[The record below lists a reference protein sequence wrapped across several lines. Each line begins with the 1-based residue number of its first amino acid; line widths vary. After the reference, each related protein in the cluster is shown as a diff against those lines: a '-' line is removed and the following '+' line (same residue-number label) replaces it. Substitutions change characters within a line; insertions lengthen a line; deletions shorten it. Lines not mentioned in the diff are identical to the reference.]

1 MILQRILSVWGL
13 SLLMFSAVAQT
24 MSEAEYQTYIN
35 KVFYEIWPACE
46 QRKDQECIFNH
57 ADRLISTGKAL
68 KDWPAVI
75 YFIEWKSHYSDRFSR
90 RDLYY
95 SSLRDAE
102 HFLTEYKDSLGE
114 LFHEYHVSN
123 ALRWGKYYF
132 DRGDW
137 PRSLETYNSINAW
150 LLGKPSK
157 TQEDLSAISNAFTSM
172 GVIHRDQGAYDLAL
186 DYFQKGIDFE
196 KQKGVTARQSGF
208 IAIADKHIGDL
219 YLKKGQPAVAL
230 KYYHQ
235 ARAVYEQADTSQD
248 FLRNGLSTTW
258 VGIANSYKAM
268 GESSSALKALKTA
281 LATDSYG
288 HIAYHIWYY
297 IGELYAQSGDIAN
310 AFHGFNQALERRV
323 SRFGVKHYKVAEV
336 YAAWG
341 YLELRRSDPECAL
354 EYFQAALISLI
365 DDFHDTDI
373 ESNPLSFQRTFI
385 RPEIL
390 GLLAGKTE
398 ALRLLAAKSG
408 NNTHLL
414 TAWATA
420 KAAVN
425 ATDVLYSGDLKSEDD
440 KLLLFQQSSKIIE
453 LGVQIAWQLGPEFH
467 THAFDLSEKG
477 KAIILLEAY
486 RNSNALQ
493 FAGISDSLLERE
505 AQLKYEISEA
515 EDAVFRGDNSAA
527 LRDRLFNTRHE
538 YRSLLLSLEKKYPD
552 YYRLRY
558 DRHVA
563 DVSKVQHSLR
573 RGQAMVSYFNGDSSR
588 FAFVIQSKGLA
599 MYPLSAKETL
609 EPLVSELRKSIY
621 GYFLSDQRT
630 EAAFVKNAERYVYC
644 SQSLYKILWQ
654 PFAAS
659 LPEEVLVIPDGVLGY
674 LPFDV
679 LLAGSPQGAAT
690 SFKTHPYLL
699 HRHQIGYCYSATLWV
714 EMQQN
719 ITSNRQLAAF
729 APSFPGIGPQK
740 KQMAMRGGLD
750 TLYYNQPEV
759 RAIASV
765 LKTSG
770 VFTGKDAIKSTFL
783 QQSKHAGILHIA
795 SHGIANDTASGYSFI
810 AFTSTHAHP
819 DSSRLYARELYNLRL
834 NAAMVVLSA
843 CETGVGELKKG
854 EGVVSLARAFAYAG
868 AQSVIST
875 LWSVNDASTTS
886 IMQEMYKQ
894 LRAGAGKS
902 EALQTSKISFLER
915 GADDLAAHPYYWSA
929 YIAIGD
935 MQPLYRHWLT
945 SLWPIALLLV
955 AALGIGAGMKWKKAA
970 RVSRK
975 SFF

>member
-13 SLLMFSAVAQT
+13 SLLTFSAAAQT

-57 ADRLISTGKAL
+57 TDQLISIGKAL

-95 SSLRDAE
+95 ASLRDAE
-102 HFLTEYKDSLGE
+102 HFLTEYQDSLGE

-137 PRSLETYNSINAW
+137 PRALETYNNINAW
-150 LLGKPSK
+150 LLGRTSK

-196 KQKGVTARQSGF
+196 KQKGAAARQSGF

-219 YLKKGQPAVAL
+219 YLKKGQHAAAL

-258 VGIANSYKAM
+258 VGIANVHKAM
-268 GESSSALKALKTA
+268 NDSRASLSALKTA
-281 LATDSYG
+281 LTTDGYG
-288 HIAYHIWYY
+288 SIDYHIWFYL
-297 IGELYAQSGDIAN
+297 GEHYTQSGDISA
-310 AFHGFNQALERRV
+310 AFHCFDRAFERRIAK
-323 SRFGVKHYKVAEV
+323 FGLQHYKVAEV
-336 YAAWG
+336 YQAWG
-341 YLELRRSDPECAL
+341 DLELRRDDPACAL
-354 EYFQAALISLI
+354 EHYQAALICLL
-365 DDFHDTDI
+365 DDFQDTDI
-373 ESNPLSFQRTFI
+373 RSNPLSFRRTFI
-385 RPEIL
+385 RQEIL

-398 ALRLLAAKSG
+398 ALRRLASKSG
-408 NNTHLL
+408 NMAHLH
-414 TAWATA
+414 TAWATIN
-420 KAAVN
+420 AAVN
-425 ATDVLYSGDLKSEDD
+425 AMDVLYAGDLKSEED

-467 THAFDLSEKG
+467 ALAFELSEKG

-493 FAGISDSLLERE
+493 LAGISDSLLERE

-515 EDAVFRGDNSAA
+515 EDAVFRGDKSPA
-527 LRDRLFNTRHE
+527 LKDRLFNTRNE
-538 YRSLLLSLEKKYPD
+538 YRDLLRSIEKKYPD

-558 DRHVA
+558 DRKVA
-563 DVSKVQHSLR
+563 DVLQVQNSLR

-599 MYPLSAKETL
+599 MYPLATKEPL
-609 EPLVSELRKSIY
+609 EPLVSALRNSIY

-630 EAAFVKNAERYVYC
+630 EAAYVENAGQYVHHARR
-644 SQSLYKILWQ
+644 LYEILWQ

-659 LPEEVLVIPDGVLGY
+659 LPEEVLVVPDGVLGY

-679 LLAGSPQGAAT
+679 LLTAAPQGSAI

-699 HRHQIGYCYSATLWV
+699 HRHQIGYCYSATLWK

-719 ITSNRQLAAF
+719 ATNNKQLAAF
-729 APSFPGIGPQK
+729 APSFPGIDRPK
-740 KQMAMRGGLD
+740 KQIAMRGGLD

-810 AFTSTHAHP
+810 AFTSSHAHP

-935 MQPLYRHWLT
+935 MQPLYGRRLT
-945 SLWPIALLLV
+945 FLLMIAVLLM
-955 AALGIGAGMKWKKAA
+955 AILGAIAGVKWKKSSAG
-970 RVSRK
+970 K
-975 SFF
+975 